1 MKFLFLTSFLLL
13 MSCAIKKRVPL
24 PSEMPESEL
33 PPIPPNVSFSER
45 KCESTNTYSDAERR
59 QMFPFNKTKRVLA
72 IAYQNYEFKDAHNSE
87 NTVSENTKDYCDRA
101 NVLKKWVVD
110 AQKSQT
116 YCAIETIE
124 LNNTQIDSL
133 SNTLLNYTASGG
145 SSFSVVGCY
154 TPRHALLFLDAD
166 EKIIAWIEIC
176 FQCSQMKVSYEAA
189 EDVPFDT
196 RCKERR
202 DAIKAF
208 LRKIGIVY
216 GLDI

>member
-1 MKFLFLTSFLLL
+1 MKFLFFTSLLLL

-24 PSEMPESEL
+24 PSEMPESEM
-33 PPIPPNVSFSER
+33 PPIPPNVSFSEA
-45 KCESTNTYSDAERR
+45 KCELTYTYNDSERR
-59 QMFPFNKTKRVLA
+59 QMFPFSKTKRVLA

-87 NTVSENTKDYCDRA
+87 NTASENAKDYCDRA
-101 NVLKKWVVD
+101 NVLRKWVID
-110 AQKSQT
+110 APKGQT

-145 SSFSVVGCY
+145 SSFSIVGCY
-154 TPRHALLFLDAD
+154 TPRHALLFLDND

-176 FQCSQMKVSYEAA
+176 FQCSQMKVSYEAV
-189 EDVPFDT
+189 EDVPFDI

-208 LRKIGIVY
+208 LRKIGIIY

>member
-1 MKFLFLTSFLLL
+1 MKLLFFTSFLLL
-13 MSCAIKKRVPL
+13 MSCTVKKRVPL

-33 PPIPPNVSFSER
+33 PPIPPNVNFAER
-45 KCESTNTYSDAERR
+45 KCELTNTYSDAERR

-72 IAYQNYEFKDAHNSE
+72 IAYQNYEFKDAHNAE
-87 NTVSENTKDYCDRA
+87 NTAIENQKEYCDRA

-116 YCAIETIE
+116 YCAIEAIE
-124 LNNTQIDSL
+124 LNSTQIDSL

-145 SSFSVVGCY
+145 SIWSVVGCY
-154 TPRHALLFLDAD
+154 TPRHALLFLDN
-166 EKIIAWIEIC
+166 EGKIIAWIEIC
-176 FQCSQMKVSYEAA
+176 FQCSQMKVSYEAPEA
-189 EDVPFDT
+189 VSFDT

-202 DAIKAF
+202 DAIKTF
-208 LRKIGIVY
+208 LRKIGIIY

>member
-1 MKFLFLTSFLLL
+1 MKLLFFTSFLLL
-13 MSCAIKKRVPL
+13 MSCHTKRVL
-24 PSEMPESEL
+24 SPSEMPESEL
-33 PPIPPNVSFSER
+33 PPIPPADYFSER

-72 IAYQNYEFKDAHNSE
+72 IAYQNYEFKDAHNAE
-87 NTVSENTKDYCDRA
+87 NTASENTKDYCDRA
-101 NVLKKWVVD
+101 NVLRKWVVD
-110 AQKSQT
+110 AQKGQT
-116 YCAIETIE
+116 YCAIEAIE
-124 LNNTQIDSL
+124 LNGTQIDSL

-145 SSFSVVGCY
+145 SSFSIVGCY
-154 TPRHALLFLDAD
+154 TPRHALLFLDND